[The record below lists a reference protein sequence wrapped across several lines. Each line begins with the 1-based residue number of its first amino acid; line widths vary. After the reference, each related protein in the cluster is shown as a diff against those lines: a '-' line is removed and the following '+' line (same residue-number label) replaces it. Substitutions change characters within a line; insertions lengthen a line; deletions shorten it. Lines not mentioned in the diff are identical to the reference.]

1 VIVDLV
7 PDCYNK
13 FVTLY
18 QCISLLCADIV
29 LYTNFKM
36 SRVSTFETDMT
47 TNTLNLPENMED
59 QILLFK
65 KFNIGHFKSAI
76 STLNPVIKKYLDI
89 QVNGSAVTGA
99 YVFDEV

>member
-1 VIVDLV
+1 
-7 PDCYNK
+7 
-13 FVTLY
+13 
-18 QCISLLCADIV
+18 
-29 LYTNFKM
+29 
-36 SRVSTFETDMT
+36 
-47 TNTLNLPENMED
+47 MED

-99 YVFDEV
+99 YVFDEVQNTYDFNLCKRENLLELYNLVASICSYDNSKYSKAYSKLIGDNNLNEPINAEIML